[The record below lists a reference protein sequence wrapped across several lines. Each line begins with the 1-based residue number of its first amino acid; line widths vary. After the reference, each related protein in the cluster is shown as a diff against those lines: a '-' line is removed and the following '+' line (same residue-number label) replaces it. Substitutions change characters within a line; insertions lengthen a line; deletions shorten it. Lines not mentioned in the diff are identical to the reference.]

1 MAATAA
7 AAAATAASRE
17 PRRYVGDGAG
27 MTDEG
32 GVGGPRGDGRG
43 KEWTV
48 DLCSKR
54 LSLLHR
60 KLRQVKDL
68 LAKQARDPGA
78 LDEWQ
83 EAKVDRKRD
92 LQVRGGE
99 GGCGGC
105 VRFCS
110 CCWFLVFGFG
120 FGLVLF
126 LVLVVV

>member
-1 MAATAA
+1 
-7 AAAATAASRE
+7 
-17 PRRYVGDGAG
+17 

-83 EAKVDRKRD
+83 IAKVDRKMD
-92 LQVRGGE
+92 LQVGALHATPP
-99 GGCGGC
+99 C
-105 VRFCS
+105 
-110 CCWFLVFGFG
+110 
-120 FGLVLF
+120 
-126 LVLVVV
+126 